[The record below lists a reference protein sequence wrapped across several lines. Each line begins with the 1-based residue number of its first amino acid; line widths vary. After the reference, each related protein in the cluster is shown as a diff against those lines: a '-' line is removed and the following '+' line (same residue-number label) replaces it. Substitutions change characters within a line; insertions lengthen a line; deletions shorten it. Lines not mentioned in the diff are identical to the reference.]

1 MCRCRCSAHMIYHC
15 YLVPDVPADNNMDDL
30 FSMIQRLAGDTLED
44 QRTSPTPRNT
54 PEPGQLSSG
63 GAPPPEGR
71 PRGSSFRGSRLS
83 PRSSDSSPETHSKK
97 KPLTASHSIGGF
109 GSVDRKF
116 KRTQSG
122 AAISKRQKAPKDVKR
137 SLSPPTVTSNRTSPS
152 SHHQANRAHRSSEE
166 LLQESRSASGPKY
179 FPPAYPTIDQTG
191 HLSQGNSAYGNIP
204 LIHGKHGRSYA
215 NNSDPTHPLDSFVNE
230 ASVGLPSGAHVTT
243 TSSHGRQHSMP
254 VQMPPEGY
262 VSSYPWH
269 HAQPPNPRR

>member
-1 MCRCRCSAHMIYHC
+1 
-15 YLVPDVPADNNMDDL
+15 MDDL

-54 PEPGQLSSG
+54 PEPGQLSPG
-63 GAPPPEGR
+63 GAPEAQQR
-71 PRGSSFRGSRLS
+71 PRGNSLRGSRLS
-83 PRSSDSSPETHSKK
+83 PRSSDSSPETRSKK
-97 KPLTASHSIGGF
+97 KPLVASHSIGGF
-109 GSVDRKF
+109 GSGDRKF

-122 AAISKRQKAPKDVKR
+122 AAISKRQQPPKDLKR
-137 SLSPPTVTSNRTSPS
+137 SLSPPTVNSDRRLASLSPS
-152 SHHQANRAHRSSEE
+152 SHQQHQPNRAHRSSEE
-166 LLQESRSASGPKY
+166 LLRESQPAPGPKY

-204 LIHGKHGRSYA
+204 LIHGNRGRSPA
-215 NNSDPTHPLDSFVNE
+215 NSDPTHHPLDSFVSE
-230 ASVGLPSGAHVTT
+230 ASVGLPSAAHVTT
-243 TSSHGRQHSMP
+243 SSSHGRQHSMP